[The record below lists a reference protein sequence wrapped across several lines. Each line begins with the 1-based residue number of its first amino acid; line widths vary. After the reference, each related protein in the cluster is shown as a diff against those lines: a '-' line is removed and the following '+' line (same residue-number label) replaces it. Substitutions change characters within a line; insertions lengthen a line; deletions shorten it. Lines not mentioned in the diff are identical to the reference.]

1 MRFLA
6 LFAASLNP
14 WRSYV
19 RGQFGAWHFAGDTV
33 APRAWNKLTATFGL
47 TLRSSLTI
55 SNRSD
60 RRSVVWTT
68 PAPPSNTTPPS
79 LGRVLRQE
87 AARLACPQISIYSAT
102 A

>member
-1 MRFLA
+1 MGFLA
-6 LFAASLNP
+6 LFTASLNP

-47 TLRSSLTI
+47 TSRPSLKI

-60 RRSVVWTT
+60 RCSVVWI
-68 PAPPSNTTPPS
+68 ARTPPS
-79 LGRVLRQE
+79 SPTPMLLGRILRQE
-87 AARLACPQISIYSAT
+87 AA
-102 A
+102 